1 MTFQETL
8 AAERKARGLSQE
20 ELAAK
25 LNISRQAVSKWE
37 TGDSMPDLRN
47 LLALA
52 ELFSLALDSLC
63 GRTPPEAP
71 EVQPPAPAKRG
82 KALPILCIALAVLLV
97 LTAVWGW
104 RRGTP
109 VPLADSGLLQ
119 TDFTV
124 TGLNFSGI
132 SDTELGFQF
141 VPGIS
146 GEAYTYQ
153 ITFSNTHGDT
163 IPMDVPC
170 IGGVCS
176 GQITLEGWGGGTV
189 TVTVC
194 DGVTSRHLAVAQSLS
209 FSEGSASWHPLTD

>member
-1 MTFQETL
+1 VQTISYH
-8 AAERKARGLSQE
+8 AAALGLPYVALKNMLGSDLE
-20 ELAAK
+20 EK
-25 LNISRQAVSKWE
+25 WGISEEQR
-37 TGDSMPDLRN
+37 
-47 LLALA
+47 
-52 ELFSLALDSLC
+52 
-63 GRTPPEAP
+63 
-71 EVQPPAPAKRG
+71 